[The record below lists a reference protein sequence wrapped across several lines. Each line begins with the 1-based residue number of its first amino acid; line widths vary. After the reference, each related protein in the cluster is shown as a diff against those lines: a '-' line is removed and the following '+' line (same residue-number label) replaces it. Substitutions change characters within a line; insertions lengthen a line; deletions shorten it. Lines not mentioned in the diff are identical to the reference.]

1 MLEGHLGIFEGHGQ
15 AAEEGEEGEGAQVE
29 EPIDTVMPG
38 VGGGGEKEWPSR
50 RKGYTVM
57 E

>member
-15 AAEEGEEGEGAQVE
+15 AAEEGKEGEGAQVE

-50 RKGYTVM
+50 RKK
-57 E
+57 